1 MRSLKRKQL
10 HKLPETVIA
19 NISAV
24 PQWFKFVVDY
34 TDIQVAATTKT
45 ITLCTLPIKSWIH
58 AVAWKTTVSFSQNG
72 DWNPSTDGTI
82 NLLASL
88 GDEDVTAK
96 WLNAK
101 AVLAVAEG
109 GGETPI
115 DIEDAIGLT
124 PYEPDFD
131 NTHDLEAYFSM
142 LGAEFGDN
150 LDDLDA
156 GEMTYWF
163 LLSSMN
169 EGSAG

>member
-24 PQWFKFVVDY
+24 PQWFKFVVPY

-45 ITLCTLPIKSWIH
+45 ITLCTLPIKAWIH

-72 DWNPSTDGTI
+72 DWNPGLDTDPIT
-82 NLLASL
+82 LLTSL

-101 AVLAVAEG
+101 EVLSVASG
-109 GGETPI
+109 GGETATN
-115 DIEDAIGLT
+115 IEDAIGLT

-131 NTHDLEAYFSM
+131 NTHALKAQFGVDAFQTGDLS
-142 LGAEFGDN
+142 
-150 LDDLDA
+150 DLDA
-156 GEMTYWF
+156 GEFTVWF

-169 EGSAG
+169 AGAAG